1 MTLLVMPHCT
11 KFKYIFIPFS
21 DAERDA
27 TGDVDMSRD
36 AVRVC
41 SLVIDGMTCQS
52 CVRNIEGTLKTKP
65 GKGNLLLDD
74 FNFFCLF
81 SIQTK
86 NTKKPWSS
94 GYGKR
99 LTFRRSWVRIPAP
112 YTGWAFFTY
121 ICCKNL

>member
-74 FNFFCLF
+74 FNFFVCFQYKQKTQKL
-81 SIQTK
+81 
-86 NTKKPWSS
+86 
-94 GYGKR
+94 
-99 LTFRRSWVRIPAP
+99 
-112 YTGWAFFTY
+112 
-121 ICCKNL
+121 